1 MNELE
6 IGCVT
11 ASRKV
16 KHVIDMTW
24 SLLHLAMFE
33 INIYQTSAPFPYQEA
48 KSYKSSAT
56 FFFAPMKRKKYKEY
70 CINSYGDPVY
80 NEEGLDTSYLEWN
93 KYRIFW

>member
-1 MNELE
+1 
-6 IGCVT
+6 
-11 ASRKV
+11 
-16 KHVIDMTW
+16 
-24 SLLHLAMFE
+24 MFE
-33 INIYQTSAPFPYQEA
+33 INIYQTSAPFPHQEA